1 MMTELVIH
9 PRPKDIGGFEV
20 RRVLPDARRR
30 SLGPFV
36 FFDHIGPVDFA
47 PGQGIDVRPH
57 PHVCLATI
65 TWLFEGEIVHRDSLG
80 ANQPIRPGDVNWMVA
95 GRGIVHS
102 ERTDSKVREAGG
114 PVEGIQ
120 TWIALPVA
128 DEETEP
134 SFDHYPAASLPRIEE
149 NGAHMHL
156 IAGAIWGA
164 ESPARVFSPMFYL
177 AGEAPEGASFD
188 LPTDHEER
196 GLYVVRG
203 QVSADGQPFDEG
215 RMAVF
220 AAGGDVRIDAAPG
233 ARFMLL
239 GGEPLDGPRKMWWN
253 FVASDPARIEKAKDD
268 WREGRFPTIP
278 GDEAEFIPLPED

>member
-1 MMTELVIH
+1 MITELVLH

-36 FFDHIGPVDFA
+36 FFDHIGPAGFA

-80 ANQPIRPGDVNWMVA
+80 ANQAIRPGDVNWMVA

-102 ERTDSKVREAGG
+102 ERTGPEVRKAGG
-114 PVEGIQ
+114 LLEGIQ

-128 DEETEP
+128 DEETDP
-134 SFDHYPAASLPRIEE
+134 SFDHHPADTLPAIERG
-149 NGAHMHL
+149 GAAMRL
-156 IAGAIWGA
+156 IAGRIWGEEA
-164 ESPARVFSPMFYL
+164 PARTFSPMFYL
-177 AGEAPEGASFD
+177 AGEAPDGASFD
-188 LPTDHEER
+188 LPPDYEER
-196 GLYVVRG
+196 GLYVVSG
-203 QVSADGQPFDEG
+203 LVSAAGQPFEEG

-220 AAGGDVRIDAAPG
+220 GPGEDVRVDAAPG

-239 GGEPLDGPRKMWWN
+239 GGDPLDGPRKMWWN
-253 FVASDPARIEKAKDD
+253 FVASDAARIEKAKDD
-268 WREGRFPTIP
+268 WREGRFPKIP
-278 GDEAEFIPLPED
+278 GDEEEFIPLPDD

>member
-1 MMTELVIH
+1 MITELVLH

-36 FFDHIGPVDFA
+36 FFDHIGPVDFP

-65 TWLFEGEIVHRDSLG
+65 TWLFDGELVHRDSLG

-102 ERTDSKVREAGG
+102 ERTDPKVREAGG
-114 PVEGIQ
+114 PLEGIQ

-128 DEETEP
+128 DEETDP
-134 SFDHYPAASLPRIEE
+134 SFDHHPADALPAIQKG
-149 NGAHMHL
+149 GAEMRL
-156 IAGAIWGA
+156 IAGKIWGEEA
-164 ESPARVFSPMFYL
+164 PARIFSPMFYL
-177 AGEAPEGASFD
+177 AGEAPEGAAFD
-188 LPTDHEER
+188 LPADYQER

-203 QVSADGQPFDEG
+203 LVSAAGQPFEEG
-215 RMAVF
+215 CMAVF
-220 AAGGDVRIDAAPG
+220 AAGDDIRIDAAPG

-239 GGEPLDGPRKMWWN
+239 GGDPLDGPRKMWWN
-253 FVASDPARIEKAKDD
+253 FVASDPARIEQAKDD
-268 WREGRFPTIP
+268 WREGRFPKVP
-278 GDEAEFIPLPED
+278 GDEEEFIPLPDE